1 MNKLFHILSV
11 ITLLISFVS
20 CGNKK
25 ESSENYQQALSYYEK
40 GINKIKTDNEVIHND
55 SLIDAF
61 SKFIESLRLL
71 EKLPED
77 MNKEEISLASKA
89 YYQLS
94 YILFHKMI
102 PDTQIDALE
111 MALYYQEMNIDTN
124 MMATLCAD
132 LALIYPVMGD
142 MESARYYIKLAEPYL
157 DTTSDYLE
165 PYLKIKSSLAS
176 IFYGE
181 EEDDSFFRVE
191 HERMAFKYRRG
202 MDVRKDSVALG
213 ISMFD
218 IPEYKL
224 KAKPY
229 LLKVFGI
236 EKFPEISRCV
246 VMDMLAEIYEEENNI
261 DSMELCK
268 KSYETYIKVEEK
280 RLTDEN
286 KLIGQ
291 YDTYKKDR
299 DAKLEDMRQQ
309 KDKQKRISYSFV
321 ILILV
326 IFVAYMLIKTS
337 KRHKKN
343 ITKQKDVT
351 DNALRQ
357 HVYEIY
363 FRQKDDVFQSIS
375 KEFNTFYP
383 DAYNRFKDAFGNL
396 TETEQKICLLS
407 FLAFRVKEIAHIL
420 NLRENTVSKY
430 RNSIIKKTEMKI
442 EEIMRSFI

>member
-1 MNKLFHILSV
+1 M
-11 ITLLISFVS
+11 
-20 CGNKK
+20 
-25 ESSENYQQALSYYEK
+25 
-40 GINKIKTDNEVIHND
+40 
-55 SLIDAF
+55 
-61 SKFIESLRLL
+61 
-71 EKLPED
+71 
-77 MNKEEISLASKA
+77 
-89 YYQLS
+89 
-94 YILFHKMI
+94 
-102 PDTQIDALE
+102 
-111 MALYYQEMNIDTN
+111 
-124 MMATLCAD
+124 
-132 LALIYPVMGD
+132 
-142 MESARYYIKLAEPYL
+142 
-157 DTTSDYLE
+157 
-165 PYLKIKSSLAS
+165 AS

-442 EEIMRSFI
+442 EEILRSFI

>member
-25 ESSENYQQALSYYEK
+25 ERLETYQQALSYYEK
-40 GINKIKTDNEVIHND
+40 GLNKIKTDNEVIHND

-77 MNKEEISLASKA
+77 MNNDEISLASKA

-102 PDTQIDALE
+102 PGTQIDALE

-191 HERMAFKYRRG
+191 HERIAFKYRRG

-218 IPEYKL
+218 IPEYKH

-229 LLKVFGI
+229 LLKVFEI
-236 EKFPEISRCV
+236 DKFPKIQRYI

-268 KSYETYIKVEEK
+268 KSYESYIKAEDK
-280 RLTDEN
+280 RFTDE
-286 KLIGQ
+286 KILIGQ
-291 YDTYKKDR
+291 YDTYEKER
-299 DAKLEDMRQQ
+299 DAKLEDLR
-309 KDKQKRISYSFV
+309 KHKVKERRILYFFV
-321 ILILV
+321 IITLV
-326 IFVAYMLIKTS
+326 TFVAYLLIKTS
-337 KRHKKN
+337 KRYKKN
-343 ITKQKDVT
+343 ITKQRDVT
-351 DNALRQ
+351 DNVLRQ

-363 FRQKDDVFQSIS
+363 FRQKDDVFQSIL

-442 EEIMRSFI
+442 EEILRSFI